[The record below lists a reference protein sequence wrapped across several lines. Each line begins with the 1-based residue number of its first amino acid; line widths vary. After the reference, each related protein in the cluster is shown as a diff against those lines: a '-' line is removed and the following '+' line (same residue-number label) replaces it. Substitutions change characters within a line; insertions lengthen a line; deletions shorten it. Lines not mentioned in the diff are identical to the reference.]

1 LTEIEQGL
9 PTPASI
15 QRIYLILLL
24 GNTLAASFIWGIN
37 TIFLLDAG
45 LSNLEAFAANAF
57 FTVGMVIF
65 EVPTGI
71 VADTI
76 GRRVSYLLGTVT
88 LAATTMLYVFLWQIE
103 GPFWAWAVV
112 SMLLGLGFTFF
123 SGAVEAWL
131 VDALNAARFEG
142 NLESVFGKGQI
153 VSGVAML
160 TGSVAGGYIAQV
172 TNLGVPF
179 VLRGVVLLAMFVL
192 AFVLMKDVGFTPE
205 RSIGFAR
212 GVRRIAVA
220 SLEYGWR
227 VPTVKWI
234 MLASPFTAGVG
245 FYAFYALQPYL
256 LDLWGNSK
264 AYGIAG
270 LVAAIV
276 AGAQIVGGLA
286 APWIRRLFHR
296 RTSALLVTALASSV
310 TLVLIGVFERF
321 WVVVG
326 LIVVWGLLFAAS
338 MPIRQAYLNGLI
350 PSQQRA
356 TILSFDSMLGSSGGV
371 VVQPVLGRSA
381 DVWGYPGSYLLGGAI
396 SALALPFILLSRRQN
411 APADTAGGD
420 AAAPLEPAVVAALES
435 ED

>member
-1 LTEIEQGL
+1 
-9 PTPASI
+9 
-15 QRIYLILLL
+15 
-24 GNTLAASFIWGIN
+24 
-37 TIFLLDAG
+37 
-45 LSNLEAFAANAF
+45 
-57 FTVGMVIF
+57 MVLF

-88 LAATTMLYVFLWQIE
+88 LAATTLLYVLLWKIE
-103 GPFWAWAVV
+103 GPFWAWALV

-131 VDALNAARFEG
+131 VDALDATNFEG
-142 NLESVFGKGQI
+142 SLESVFGRGQ
-153 VSGVAML
+153 VVAGVAML
-160 TGSVAGGYIAQV
+160 TGSVAGGYVAQV

-179 VLRGVVLLAMFVL
+179 VLRGVVLLVMFIL
-192 AFVLMKDVGFTPE
+192 AFALMKDVGFTPE
-205 RSIGFAR
+205 AGIGFR
-212 GVRRIAVA
+212 KGVRRIAGA
-220 SLEYGWR
+220 SVEYGWR

-256 LDLWGNSK
+256 LELWGDPK
-264 AYGIAG
+264 AYGVAG

-286 APWIRRLFHR
+286 APLIRRLFRR
-296 RTSALLVTALASSV
+296 RTSALLVTALASSA
-310 TLVLIGVFERF
+310 TLILIGVFERF
-321 WVVVG
+321 WVVIA

-356 TILSFDSMLGSSGGV
+356 TILSFDSMLGSTGGV

-381 DVWGYPGSYLLGGAI
+381 DVWGYAGSYLLGGAI
-396 SALALPFILLSRRQN
+396 SALALPFIVLSRRQN
-411 APADTAGGD
+411 APADTAGAD
-420 AAAPLEPAVVAALES
+420 ATAPLEQPVAAALES
-435 ED
+435 ES